1 VKICTLY
8 GDGFYYIP
16 GTQTCMKIG
25 GFLRTEVNVHAA
37 GSFTP
42 FTNGSNA
49 FQYRGEDN
57 YITRARG
64 VVTFDVREQTN
75 WGTLRAYIA
84 GGWQYSSNDA
94 PTLSLAGAAVAAGG
108 GAASP
113 ANTNNSNT
121 YLLRAFIQ
129 LGGFT
134 FGKTAS
140 FYDFFNTSK
149 YSLQTNF
156 IYQDFAGVGVFT
168 YGYTQQL
175 GNGLGFTV
183 AAQDPTPFMHPIV
196 DLGDTAAAPA
206 LAFPAPGAAPGS
218 VALGGPT
225 NNGFQNAGTLVPDFV
240 LALRADQAWGGAQVA
255 ALLHDNRVRYFNQT
269 ANGQI
274 AGVGHP
280 DDKWGFAVMGGIE
293 LNLPWAKGD
302 SLGVQSQYCVGVAYA
317 CYNNSGSRVADLS
330 WSLVNPGTIGLGW
343 LDDAFIANVAGRD
356 NSIQQATNWNIW
368 AAIQHYWAPD
378 LRTSLYGGYTAYKA
392 NSSDIDALVCAPLHA
407 AQAAISATGCAD
419 WAAWAMGSRSIWNPV
434 KNLDVGV
441 DVLYTSMA
449 KSAFQGARVT
459 FAPGGS
465 AAATTVNVGNT
476 HIWAGILRIQ
486 YNFYP

>member
-1 VKICTLY
+1 
-8 GDGFYYIP
+8 
-16 GTQTCMKIG
+16 MKIG

-121 YLLRAFIQ
+121 YLLRAFVQ

-156 IYQDFAGVGVFT
+156 IYQDFAGFGVFT
-168 YGYTQQL
+168 YGYTQQF
-175 GNGLGFTV
+175 GNGV
-183 AAQDPTPFMHPIV
+183 AATIAVQDPAPYEHNIV
-196 DLGDTAAAPA
+196 EAEG
-206 LAFPAPGAAPGS
+206 PGAVFP
-218 VALGGPT
+218 LRPHTT
-225 NNGFQNAGTLVPDFV
+225 NF
-240 LALRADQAWGGAQVA
+240 
-255 ALLHDNRVRYFNQT
+255 
-269 ANGQI
+269 
-274 AGVGHP
+274 
-280 DDKWGFAVMGGIE
+280 
-293 LNLPWAKGD
+293 
-302 SLGVQSQYCVGVAYA
+302 
-317 CYNNSGSRVADLS
+317 
-330 WSLVNPGTIGLGW
+330 
-343 LDDAFIANVAGRD
+343 
-356 NSIQQATNWNIW
+356 
-368 AAIQHYWAPD
+368 
-378 LRTSLYGGYTAYKA
+378 
-392 NSSDIDALVCAPLHA
+392 
-407 AQAAISATGCAD
+407 
-419 WAAWAMGSRSIWNPV
+419 
-434 KNLDVGV
+434 
-441 DVLYTSMA
+441 
-449 KSAFQGARVT
+449 
-459 FAPGGS
+459 
-465 AAATTVNVGNT
+465 
-476 HIWAGILRIQ
+476 
-486 YNFYP
+486 